1 MKKNLNF
8 LNKVFVIKKPYNR
21 QNESQFVYFSNGYIM
36 IWCPT
41 DFYVRKLDSNS
52 VIDIFQFNNGI
63 ANHEQLNDRIF
74 LENAIHIKYS
84 HDTSFATALLKS
96 NRSWANNTLY
106 CNNKLDFDYNLAYN
120 LGLINHFLK
129 SNYTYISPTE
139 YKRLDKKLLDII
151 KYQVN
156 RLDKGQ
162 ELVENYNEYLK
173 LI

>member
-1 MKKNLNF
+1 MKNLNF
-8 LNKVFVIKKPYNR
+8 LNKVFVIKEPYNKK
-21 QNESQFVYFSNGYIM
+21 NNSQYVYFSNGYMM

-41 DFYVRKLDSNS
+41 DFYIRKLDSNS
-52 VIDIFQFNNGI
+52 VIDIFQFNNSI

-74 LENAIHIKYS
+74 LENAIHTKYS

-106 CNNKLDFDYNLAYN
+106 YNNKLDYNLAYN

-129 SNYTYISPTE
+129 SNYTYISPIE
-139 YKRLDKKLLDII
+139 HKRLNKKLLEII
-151 KYQVN
+151 EYQVN

-162 ELVENYNEYLK
+162 ELVEDYAEYLK